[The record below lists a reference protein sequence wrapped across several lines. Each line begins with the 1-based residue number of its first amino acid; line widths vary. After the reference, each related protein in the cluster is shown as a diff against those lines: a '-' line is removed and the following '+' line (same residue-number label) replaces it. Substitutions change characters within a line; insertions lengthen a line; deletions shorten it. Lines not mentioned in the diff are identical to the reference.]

1 MYCPR
6 CRRVNSETAR
16 FCGNCGETLQQQGS
30 RAEPEPPPPSPPPPT
45 YVPEQP
51 VRDPGPDYEP
61 FRGGAREY
69 EPFRG
74 TEGHPPKV
82 PNYLV
87 QAILV
92 TLFCCV
98 PFGIVAIVYAA
109 QVNGKVALGDLE
121 GAWRT
126 SRSAKNWAWISFGV
140 GLVITV
146 GWVIFLIVGGT
157 GAEPVA
163 VE

>member
-1 MYCPR
+1 MYCPTCGSR
-6 CRRVNSETAR
+6 NSDTAR
-16 FCGNCGETLQQQGS
+16 FCGNCGQTLQE
-30 RAEPEPPPPSPPPPT
+30 RAPREQAPVPEPPPPPPTPEPPP
-45 YVPEQP
+45 
-51 VRDPGPDYEP
+51 DSGPGYRP
-61 FRGGAREY
+61 FRDAGVASTR
-69 EPFRG
+69 
-74 TEGHPPKV
+74 V

-109 QVNGKVALGDLE
+109 QVNGKVAMGDME

-146 GWVIFLIVGGT
+146 GWVILIFVGAG
-157 GAEPVA
+157 GSESVL
-163 VE
+163 EE

>member
-1 MYCPR
+1 MIYCPTCGAR
-6 CRRVNSETAR
+6 NSGTAR
-16 FCGNCGETLQQQGS
+16 FCGNCGQSLQERTSLPETPPPPPPPPQPN
-30 RAEPEPPPPSPPPPT
+30 PEPPI
-45 YVPEQP
+45 
-51 VRDPGPDYEP
+51 RDPGPAYEP
-61 FRGGAREY
+61 FRGGGREY

-74 TEGHPPKV
+74 SEEHPPKV

-98 PFGIVAIVYAA
+98 PFGIVSIIYAA
-109 QVNGKVALGDLE
+109 QVNGKVALGDIE
-121 GAWRT
+121 GAQRT

-146 GWVIFLIVGGT
+146 GWVILLIVGAG
-157 GAEPVA
+157 GAEPVV

>member
-16 FCGNCGETLQQQGS
+16 FCGNCGETLQQQGTPP
-30 RAEPEPPPPSPPPPT
+30 EPTPPPPP
-45 YVPEQP
+45 VPQEP
-51 VRDPGPDYEP
+51 FRDPGPGYEP
-61 FRGGAREY
+61 FRGGQGEY
-69 EPFRG
+69 ESFRG
-74 TEGHPPKV
+74 GDRYPTKV

-109 QVNGKVALGDLE
+109 QVNGKVALGDME

-146 GWVIFLIVGGT
+146 GWVIFIFVGAGVS
-157 GAEPVA
+157 EPVV

>member
-1 MYCPR
+1 MYCPTCGSR
-6 CRRVNSETAR
+6 NSDTAR
-16 FCGNCGETLQQQGS
+16 FCGTCGQTLREKAPREQAS
-30 RAEPEPPPPSPPPPT
+30 VPEPPSPAPT
-45 YVPEQP
+45 PE
-51 VRDPGPDYEP
+51 RSHESGPGYRP
-61 FRGGAREY
+61 FRDVDVSPTR
-69 EPFRG
+69 
-74 TEGHPPKV
+74 V

-109 QVNGKVALGDLE
+109 QVNGKVALGDME

-126 SRSAKNWAWISFGV
+126 SRSARNWAWISFGV

-146 GWVIFLIVGGT
+146 GWVIFLVVGGM
-157 GAEPVA
+157 GAEPVV

>member
-1 MYCPR
+1 MYCPTCGSR
-6 CRRVNSETAR
+6 NSETAR
-16 FCGNCGETLQQQGS
+16 FCGNCGQTLQE
-30 RAEPEPPPPSPPPPT
+30 RAHQEQAPVPEPSPPPPI
-45 YVPEQP
+45 P
-51 VRDPGPDYEP
+51 DPPSDSGPGYRP
-61 FRGGAREY
+61 FRDASVSPTR
-69 EPFRG
+69 
-74 TEGHPPKV
+74 V

-109 QVNGKVALGDLE
+109 QVNGKVALGDME

-146 GWVIFLIVGGT
+146 GWVILLIVGGT
-157 GAEPVA
+157 GSEPV
-163 VE
+163 VLE

>member
-1 MYCPR
+1 MYCPTCGSR
-6 CRRVNSETAR
+6 NSETAR
-16 FCGNCGETLQQQGS
+16 FCGNCGQTLQQQS
-30 RAEPEPPPPSPPPPT
+30 ARPETESPPPPPAPS
-45 YVPEQP
+45 VPEEP
-51 VRDPGPDYEP
+51 FRTSGPDYEP
-61 FRGGAREY
+61 FRGGGGEY

-74 TEGHPPKV
+74 SAEHPPRV

-98 PFGIVAIVYAA
+98 PFGIISIVYAA
-109 QVNGKVALGDLE
+109 QVNGKAALGDME
-121 GAWRT
+121 GARRM

-157 GAEPVA
+157 GAEPIVG
-163 VE
+163 E

>member
-1 MYCPR
+1 MYCPTCGSR
-6 CRRVNSETAR
+6 NSETAR
-16 FCGNCGETLQQQGS
+16 FCGTCGQTLREKAPREQ
-30 RAEPEPPPPSPPPPT
+30 EPIPEPSPPT
-45 YVPEQP
+45 PEP
-51 VRDPGPDYEP
+51 SHESGLGYRP
-61 FRGGAREY
+61 FRDVDVSPTR
-69 EPFRG
+69 
-74 TEGHPPKV
+74 V

-109 QVNGKVALGDLE
+109 QVNGKVALGDME

-126 SRSAKNWAWISFGV
+126 SRRAKNWAWISFGV
-140 GLVITV
+140 GLVITIV
-146 GWVIFLIVGGT
+146 WVIFLIVEGT
-157 GAEPVA
+157 GVEPVG

>member
-1 MYCPR
+1 MYCPTCGSR
-6 CRRVNSETAR
+6 NSDTAR
-16 FCGNCGETLQQQGS
+16 FCGNCGQTLQE
-30 RAEPEPPPPSPPPPT
+30 RAPREQPPVPEPPPPPPT
-45 YVPEQP
+45 PEP
-51 VRDPGPDYEP
+51 PSDSGPGYRP
-61 FRGGAREY
+61 FRDAGVAS
-69 EPFRG
+69 
-74 TEGHPPKV
+74 THV

-109 QVNGKVALGDLE
+109 QVNGKVAMSDME

-146 GWVIFLIVGGT
+146 GWVILIFVGAG
-157 GAEPVA
+157 GSESVL
-163 VE
+163 EE

>member
-1 MYCPR
+1 MYCPTCGSR
-6 CRRVNSETAR
+6 NSETAR
-16 FCGNCGETLQQQGS
+16 FCGNCGQTLQE
-30 RAEPEPPPPSPPPPT
+30 RAPREQAPVPEPSPPPPISDPPSDSGQG
-45 YVPEQP
+45 YRLFRDAGVVP
-51 VRDPGPDYEP
+51 
-61 FRGGAREY
+61 
-69 EPFRG
+69 
-74 TEGHPPKV
+74 THV

-109 QVNGKVALGDLE
+109 QVNGKVALGDME

-146 GWVIFLIVGGT
+146 GWVILLIVGGT
-157 GAEPVA
+157 GSEPV
-163 VE
+163 VLE

>member
-6 CRRVNSETAR
+6 CGSRNSETAR
-16 FCGNCGETLQQQGS
+16 FCGNCGQTLQQQS
-30 RAEPEPPPPSPPPPT
+30 ARPDPNPSPPHPS
-45 YVPEQP
+45 VPE
-51 VRDPGPDYEP
+51 EP
-61 FRGGAREY
+61 FRDSGPDHEPFGDGGGEN
-69 EPFRG
+69 EPFRRFG
-74 TEGHPPKV
+74 GYPPKV
-82 PNYLV
+82 PNYLI

-109 QVNGKVALGDLE
+109 QVNGKVALGDME

-140 GLVITV
+140 GLLINIAWV
-146 GWVIFLIVGGT
+146 VIFLLGVW